1 MRIVF
6 MGTPDFAVP
15 SLQALIESEHQV
27 LKVVTQPDRPYGR
40 GYKTRSSPIKEMALR
55 YALPIN
61 QPLRASEIV
70 EELRGLK
77 PDLITVVAFGQIL
90 KRSVLEIPK
99 YGCINVHASLLP
111 RYRGAAPI
119 QQVILN
125 GEKVTGITIMYMSK
139 GLDEGDII
147 LQKEIEIAPKETYGT
162 LHDKLSRSGA
172 ELLMKAIDLIAEGRA
187 PRISQDHSK
196 ATYAHK
202 IDKSETL
209 IDWSLPAPEIERRI
223 RAFDPHPPAF
233 TYYKGRRIIIWEAEV
248 ITASSEK
255 YSPGEII
262 DIAEGRLKVAT
273 GEGMLA
279 ISELQPAGKRRMK
292 TSEFIRG
299 YRPEAG
305 EVLGGNKGN
314 FCFQ

>member
-27 LKVVTQPDRPYGR
+27 LKVVTQPDRPHGR
-40 GYKTRSSPIKEMALR
+40 GYKMRSSPIKEMALR

-61 QPLRASEIV
+61 QPQKASEIV

-77 PDLITVVAFGQIL
+77 PDLITVAAFGQIL
-90 KRSVLEIPK
+90 KHPVLEIPK

-125 GEKVTGITIMYMSK
+125 GEKVTGITIMYMAK

-147 LQKEIEIAPKETYGT
+147 LQKEIEIDPKETYGT
-162 LHDKLSRSGA
+162 LHDKLSRLA
-172 ELLMKAIDLIAEGRA
+172 PELLLKAIDLIAEGRA
-187 PRISQDHSK
+187 PRISQDHSQ

-202 IDKSETL
+202 IDKGETL
-209 IDWSLPAPEIERRI
+209 IDWSLPAPAIERRI

-233 TYYKGRRIIIWEAEV
+233 TYYKGRRIIIGEAEV

-255 YSPGEII
+255 HLPGEII
-262 DIAEGRLKVAT
+262 DIAEGKLKVAT

-299 YRPEAG
+299 YRPEVG
-305 EVLGGNKGN
+305 EVLGRRR
-314 FCFQ
+314 